1 MSIKI
6 DKTAAAIRF
15 AIGDRGKRT
24 AEWPR
29 GASAGAEGR
38 AAAGRESI
46 VFRTFF
52 SRRHLSA
59 ATGAF
64 VCDFHSIIVRRP
76 YVCVTHIRSNRS
88 DSR

>member
-6 DKTAAAIRF
+6 DETAAAIRF

-24 AEWPR
+24 AERPR
-29 GASAGAEGR
+29 GASDG
-38 AAAGRESI
+38 AAGRESI

-52 SRRHLSA
+52 SRRRHLSA

-76 YVCVTHIRSNRS
+76 YVCVTHIRSSRG